1 MTTHSANPR
10 PQKTN
15 QQIDII
21 QSWRIRWFCAVVI
34 MIGYLASII
43 AGIVGFAVTKNPYN
57 LWFLSPTVLT
67 PVVYYLVPMDEKRFK
82 LKMARLR
89 CGSSKQTS
97 KKRIP

>member
-10 PQKTN
+10 PRQTN

-21 QSWRIRWFCAVVI
+21 ESWRIRWFCAVVI

-43 AGIVGFAVTKNPYN
+43 AGIVGFAVTKNPYY
-57 LWFLSPTVLT
+57 LCFLSPTALT
-67 PVVYYLVPMDEKRFK
+67 PVVYYLVPMDDKRFK
-82 LKMARLR
+82 LKMEKLK
-89 CGSSKQTS
+89 CGSSKQMS